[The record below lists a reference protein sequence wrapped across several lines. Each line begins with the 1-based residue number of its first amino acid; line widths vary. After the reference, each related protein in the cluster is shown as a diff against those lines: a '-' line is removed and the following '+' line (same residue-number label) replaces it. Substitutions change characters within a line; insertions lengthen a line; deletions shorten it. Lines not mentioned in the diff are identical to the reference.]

1 MLELVSLFYDGRV
14 LSRKRVY
21 NIGSQPA
28 QVLGMRFYIR
38 DRNNKVMGL
47 DFNMDTVGHLYQEA
61 QGSNLISRS
70 IPLYLPEGTDTF
82 QTEEEI
88 EGKLKMIDCSYESQF
103 FEYLL
108 KLTQFKDMGRLAT
121 FLPLMLGR
129 IGYKFRVSRDTT
141 CIFSNIWSNT
151 CNSNTIIETGGFNIE
166 ASGITQSIGIWVQ
179 KDGAVKISCDIH
191 GLPHLSSKKATIYLS
206 SSDLEAREEAIYL
219 ADVLIELAGAMLI
232 LYSGQLKGKNRVRA
246 IDRMF
251 DVQADESVS
260 VINRKGITEVI
271 SLER

>member
-1 MLELVSLFYDGRV
+1 MLELTSLYYDGRV
-14 LSRKRVY
+14 LARKRVY

-28 QVLGMRFYIR
+28 QVLGMRFYVS

-47 DFNMDTVGHLYQEA
+47 DFNIDTVGHLYQEA
-61 QGSNLISRS
+61 QSNNLISRS

-88 EGKLKMIDCSYESQF
+88 EDKLKMIDCSYESQF

-108 KLTQFKDMGRLAT
+108 KLTQYKDTGRLAT
-121 FLPLMLGR
+121 FLPLLLGR

-141 CIFSNIWSNT
+141 CILSNIWSNAYI
-151 CNSNTIIETGGFNIE
+151 SGDIVESGGFDIE

-179 KDGAVKISCDIH
+179 KDGAVKISCDINR
-191 GLPHLSSKKATIYLS
+191 LPHLGSKKATIYLI
-206 SSDLEAREEAIYL
+206 SSDLETREEAVYL
-219 ADVLIELAGAMLI
+219 ADILIELAGAMLI
-232 LYSGQLKGKNRVRA
+232 LYSGQLKGKKWVRA

-251 DVQADESVS
+251 DVQEDVSVS
-260 VINRKGITEVI
+260 VVRRKGITEVI